1 MTMNRENKLWVQNHS
16 LISAENR
23 KVISVRI
30 PVAEIDKSKGIAF
43 WKAKLLG
50 VHTLLNYQWKVWESL
65 PGGTKVT
72 LTWNK
77 DSCT

>member
-1 MTMNRENKLWVQNHS
+1 MKRFLVLAMAFIFFSSNLNAQVR
-16 LISAENR
+16 ISN
-23 KVISVRI
+23 RI